1 MKNGIRKGLSLLLSV
16 LLTLSLFALPA
27 AAGADASGD
36 IGGTTREAV
45 TFTVSVSG
53 YGGGYLMLAG
63 TRGTATVAD
72 LDRSGRITGTR
83 SEADYG
89 FFRIRVTKSGY
100 DQAYVWAPSATQN
113 TYGVQ
118 MAQNMVVALPY
129 TGDYTVSV
137 TPLTAEEING
147 TYWPQSRFR
156 YWETDAAWVVSRWA
170 SNCTLSGGTT
180 PAAPSSAARYQVTV
194 NCLEPD
200 GTLIRSYF
208 EPVAYSKNIYPRAV
222 SGYTAAASSGIYIT
236 CTAGVCSPASVSFYY
251 TRNQA
256 AATVTVYCYDAARN
270 YIETYTETL
279 ASSKTIY
286 PKEIPGYAAVS
297 SSGQYISV
305 QNGTCSPASVFFYYM
320 KEASSGTV
328 TVSCRDEN
336 GVLLRQYTETLT
348 AGKTLYPPQI
358 DGYDVQSSAQYVSF
372 SHGACSPSSVSFLY
386 QKSRPAE
393 PVAASLTVNCLDE
406 SGIVLQSYTVPLTA
420 SQTVSPRTIS
430 GYEAVSS
437 SQYVYWLNGACSPS
451 TISFIYRKERPAE
464 PVAAVLSVNCYD
476 EAGTLLQSYTETL
489 TASRTVSPRALS
501 GYEAVTSGQYVTYN
515 NGVCSPSTIS
525 FVYKKPPQPA
535 TLTIRCID
543 NNGNVIRSYTESLTT
558 NKTFSPPSISGYTSL
573 SGSQQVTYSNGSC
586 SPDRVDFMYQI
597 GSRVTPG
604 SNPRMVY
611 PTSWDTQ
618 FKPGTA
624 THQNGT
630 NAKRYDK
637 FSYVYDD
644 KFNTTYFW
652 VIYQVELQDNIP
664 EFTAYFDGTA
674 EFSSIGIRNGNLA
687 GDQYTYTKYGRV
699 KRFQVRIY
707 DKDGNETRADINLPD
722 RYTTDYQ
729 EFPLGTVCTNVSRV
743 EFWIP
748 STQDYYYG
756 KDENM
761 NVAHLADIA
770 FFK

>member
-53 YGGGYLMLAG
+53 NGGGYLMLAG

-89 FFRIRVTKSGY
+89 FFRIKVTKGEY
-100 DQAYVWAPSATQN
+100 DQSYVWAPSATQN

-156 YWETDAAWVVSRWA
+156 YWEKDASWVISRWA
-170 SNCTLSGGTT
+170 SNCTLSGGASSGGTT
-180 PAAPSSAARYQVTV
+180 PAAPSSAAKYRVTV

-208 EPVAYSKNIYPRAV
+208 EPVAYSKSIYPRAV

-279 ASSKTIY
+279 SSSKTIY
-286 PKEIPGYAAVS
+286 PKAIPGYTAVG
-297 SSGQYISV
+297 SSGQYVSV

-406 SGIVLQSYTVPLTA
+406 SGIVLQSYTVSLTA

-437 SQYVYWLNGACSPS
+437 GQYVYWLNGACSPS
-451 TISFIYRKERPAE
+451 TISFIY
-464 PVAAVLSVNCYD
+464 
-476 EAGTLLQSYTETL
+476 
-489 TASRTVSPRALS
+489 
-501 GYEAVTSGQYVTYN
+501 
-515 NGVCSPSTIS
+515 
-525 FVYKKPPQPA
+525 KKPPQPA
-535 TLTIRCID
+535 TLTVRCID

-611 PTSWDTQ
+611 PPSWDTQ

-644 KFNTTYFW
+644 RSNTTYFW
-652 VIYQVELQDNIP
+652 VIYTAELQDNIP

-674 EFSSIGIRNGNLA
+674 QFSSIGIRNGNLA

-761 NVAHLADIA
+761 NVAHLADLA